1 MIYRI
6 DISRELT
13 SEEVD
18 ANFNEVGN
26 LGNLLVT
33 ESGKESYTPDIET
46 GATVFKYTL
55 DQDTEILAPSSSN
68 AGDSGTIIIR
78 QDRKGGHAVSFDEKF
93 TLKGK
98 KVKDLPKGLSVIN
111 YTVVDDDEISLDVIY
126 SGEDPQEALYWSS
139 FDVDQDVEYASMS
152 IPGIFGVDI
161 PESSETIEWDKA
173 QRYAAVNISGVFG
186 ADIPVDLETIEWDK
200 ALRYTLMNNVDI
212 FGVDIPESQKVT
224 EWDMSLRYTSANIKA
239 VFA

>member
-26 LGNLLVT
+26 LGNLLVA
-33 ESGKESYTPDIET
+33 ESGKESYTPDMET

-55 DQDTEILAPSSSN
+55 DQDTEILAPSSLN

-78 QDRKGGHAVSFDEKF
+78 QDKKGRHAVSFDEKF

-173 QRYAAVNISGVFG
+173 
-186 ADIPVDLETIEWDK
+186 
-200 ALRYTLMNNVDI
+200 LRYTLMNNVDI